1 MSKTEHDINKN
12 IYKRVNLMGVLSLG
26 KEGFMSQKVEL
37 QLIIYKNLRTSV
49 IIILLIKRTKVERP
63 KVLKFLV
70 S

>member
-1 MSKTEHDINKN
+1 
-12 IYKRVNLMGVLSLG
+12 MGVLSLG